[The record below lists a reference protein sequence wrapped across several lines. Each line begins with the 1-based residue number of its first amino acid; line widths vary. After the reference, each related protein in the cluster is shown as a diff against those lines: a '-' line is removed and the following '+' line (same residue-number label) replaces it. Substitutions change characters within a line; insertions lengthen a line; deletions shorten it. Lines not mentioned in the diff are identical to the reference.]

1 MLTTLRTLRLLAI
14 TVWLGGLLFFGA
26 VMAPVAFHVLPSTH
40 LAGAVVGTSLRILHI
55 IAMVCGALLIVT
67 TLLLAR
73 TRRALIFCGI
83 TVAML
88 LLTAYS
94 QFSIIPR
101 MDADR
106 AAAGEITR
114 DCTSAPCTDFN
125 RLHPLSERV
134 EEAVMVGGLALVVM
148 LAAE

>member
-1 MLTTLRTLRLLAI
+1 MLITLRFVRLLAL
-14 TVWLGGLLFFGA
+14 VLWLGGLIFFGA
-26 VMAPVAFHVLPSTH
+26 VMAPVAFHVLPTTH
-40 LAGAVVGTSLRILHI
+40 LAGTVVGASLRHLHI
-55 IAMVCGALLIVT
+55 IGMVCAALLIIT

-83 TVAML
+83 TAVML

-94 QFSIIPR
+94 QFSVIPR

-106 AAAGEITR
+106 AAAGEITH

-134 EEAVMVGGLALVVM
+134 EGAVMIGGLALVVM

>member
-1 MLTTLRTLRLLAI
+1 MVCA
-14 TVWLGGLLFFGA
+14 TV
-26 VMAPVAFHVLPSTH
+26 
-40 LAGAVVGTSLRILHI
+40 I
-55 IAMVCGALLIVT
+55 IAT

-73 TRRALIFCGI
+73 TRRTAVFCGI
-83 TVAML
+83 TTAML

-114 DCTSAPCTDFN
+114 TCTSAPCTDFN
-125 RLHPLSERV
+125 RLHPISERV
-134 EEAVMVGGLALVVM
+134 EAAVMLGGLALVVM
-148 LAAE
+148 LAQREE

>member
-1 MLTTLRTLRLLAI
+1 MLTTLRTLRLLALI
-14 TVWLGGLLFFGA
+14 VWLGGLIFFGA
-26 VMAPVAFHVLPSTH
+26 VMAPVAFHVLPTTH
-40 LAGAVVGTSLRILHI
+40 LAGSVVGASLRILHI
-55 IAMVCGALLIVT
+55 IGMVCAVVLIAT
-67 TLLLAR
+67 MLLLAR

-106 AAAGEITR
+106 TAAVEITH
-114 DCTSAPCTDFN
+114 DCTTAPCADFN

-134 EEAVMVGGLALVVM
+134 EEAVMLGGLALVVM
-148 LAAE
+148 LATE

>member
-1 MLTTLRTLRLLAI
+1 
-14 TVWLGGLLFFGA
+14 
-26 VMAPVAFHVLPSTH
+26 
-40 LAGAVVGTSLRILHI
+40 
-55 IAMVCGALLIVT
+55 
-67 TLLLAR
+67 LLAR